1 MFRENRAKI
10 LFLDSHAKI
19 FQVCTYLDV
28 TWQDLGKIYP
38 VSICFLSRLSCFV
51 SLCQRWG
58 ADLLGSRGGCR
69 RSTRCRLSWTVPGPG
84 DCSHWRTS
92 LCQSCSSSRCSRTV
106 LWSSCPCTV
115 CTIFRSQNVYFKSL
129 KSFSFFRLCGLWF
142 VNYNCLEYVDLHIVP
157 DLKIIR
163 FLKKMFF
170 WQLFFFSFL
179 VEA

>member
-28 TWQDLGKIYP
+28 IWQDLGKIYP

-51 SLCQRWG
+51 SLGQRWG

-115 CTIFRSQNVYFKSL
+115 CTARSLSETPAHHHEGLQSKFTLDECSIFES
-129 KSFSFFRLCGLWF
+129 
-142 VNYNCLEYVDLHIVP
+142 
-157 DLKIIR
+157 
-163 FLKKMFF
+163 M
-170 WQLFFFSFL
+170 
-179 VEA
+179 A